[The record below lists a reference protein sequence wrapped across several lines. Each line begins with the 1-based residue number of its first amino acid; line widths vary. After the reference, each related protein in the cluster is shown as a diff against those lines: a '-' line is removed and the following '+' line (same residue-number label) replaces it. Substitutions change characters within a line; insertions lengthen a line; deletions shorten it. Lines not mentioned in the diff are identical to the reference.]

1 MSTLFCP
8 VAALA
13 VNVFIQILVF
23 RLRRG
28 AQYFRSIVEGF
39 LAGAFAFAIFEAFC
53 ALGHHLLVHLVAR
66 ILLVDFPI
74 YLALSYCA
82 YSFIQLGQTSIR
94 IRMYSEIASS
104 PDGVNAG
111 ELKQEYD
118 DNALMQARLRRLIES
133 GDIVQRDGRYF
144 VGRKRFL
151 YISNIL
157 FAAKL
162 LLLGKGSEFE
172 LSS

>member
-8 VAALA
+8 IAALA
-13 VNVFIQILVF
+13 MNVIIQILVF

-28 AQYFRSIVEGF
+28 ARYFRSIVEGF
-39 LAGAFAFAIFEAFC
+39 LAGAFAFVIFEAAF
-53 ALGHHLLVHLVAR
+53 ALGHFSLID
-66 ILLVDFPI
+66 ILTRALFVDFPI

-104 PDGVNAG
+104 PDGINVN
-111 ELKQEYD
+111 ELKREYD

-133 GDIVQRDGRYF
+133 GDIVQSGGRYS

-162 LLLGKGSEFE
+162 LLLGKSSEFE
-172 LSS
+172 SST